1 MKKRMVMMMAPSH
14 ITIEDIKERS
24 LNDLIELLKIF
35 IGGDSDES

>member
-1 MKKRMVMMMAPSH
+1 MKKRMVMMMAPSS

-24 LNDLIELLKIF
+24 LNDLIEFLRIF

>member
-1 MKKRMVMMMAPSH
+1 MMMAPSS

-24 LNDLIELLKIF
+24 LNDLIEFLRIF